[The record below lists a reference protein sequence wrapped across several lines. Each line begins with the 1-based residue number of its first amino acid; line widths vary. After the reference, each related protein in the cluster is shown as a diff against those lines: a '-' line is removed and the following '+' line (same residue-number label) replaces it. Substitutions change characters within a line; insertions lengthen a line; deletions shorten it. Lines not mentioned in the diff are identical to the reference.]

1 MDIAN
6 WIASK
11 QAHAMSKKSSDKF
24 SLNPAMSEALLV
36 LDFGINIKYHTDET
50 SGSRRIIFYF
60 EYVYACVS

>member
-11 QAHAMSKKSSDKF
+11 QAHAMSKKSSDKC

-36 LDFGINIKYHTDET
+36 LDFGINMKYHID
-50 SGSRRIIFYF
+50 
-60 EYVYACVS
+60 

>member
-36 LDFGINIKYHTDET
+36 LDFGINMKYHID
-50 SGSRRIIFYF
+50 
-60 EYVYACVS
+60 